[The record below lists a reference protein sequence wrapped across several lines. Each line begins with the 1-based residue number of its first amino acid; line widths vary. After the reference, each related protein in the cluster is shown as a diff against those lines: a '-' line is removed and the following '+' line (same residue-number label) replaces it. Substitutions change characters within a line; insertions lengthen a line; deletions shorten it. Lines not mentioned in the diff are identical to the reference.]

1 MYLFY
6 TPAFGWAKAFLLELQ
21 HKADPDYKSSIAEKF
36 KVDVSDALGVPA
48 PEIRATARQWQPNF
62 SALSPEQQ
70 FDLCDQLLREGIYE
84 YRIACF
90 QWLNRQ
96 QKHWQPGHLR
106 IFEHWLQQHITGWP
120 DCDDFCSAVLGPF
133 FLKYPQLTGACAHW
147 SQSPNAMVR
156 RAGLVAL
163 IQPAKK
169 AARLYPALMQCDL
182 SLCDDDLLVQ
192 KALAWLLKETSK
204 IFPQEV
210 SAYLTGRAH
219 TMRTATFGTSLKNLP
234 KPAQQ
239 MLRSLRGPTQRS
251 AVSPQKKIPLTP
263 EPA

>member
-21 HKADPDYKSSIAEKF
+21 HKADPKYKSSIAEKF

-48 PEIRATARQWQPNF
+48 PEIRATARQWQANF

-70 FDLCDQLLREGIYE
+70 LDLCEHLLHEGIYE
-84 YRIACF
+84 LRIVCF
-90 QWLNRQ
+90 QWLSRQ

-106 IFEHWLQQHITGWP
+106 IFERWLQQHITGWP

-133 FLKYPQLTGACAHW
+133 FLKYPQLAGACANW
-147 SQSPNAMVR
+147 SQSPNAMTR

-182 SLCDDDLLVQ
+182 SLRDENLLVQ

-204 IFPQEV
+204 VFPQEV
-210 SAYLTGRAH
+210 STYLACRAH
-219 TMRTATFGTSLKNLP
+219 TMRTPTFGTSLKNLP

-239 MLRSLRGPTQRS
+239 MLRSLRGTSLRS
-251 AVSPQKKIPLTP
+251 TASSQKKIPHIT